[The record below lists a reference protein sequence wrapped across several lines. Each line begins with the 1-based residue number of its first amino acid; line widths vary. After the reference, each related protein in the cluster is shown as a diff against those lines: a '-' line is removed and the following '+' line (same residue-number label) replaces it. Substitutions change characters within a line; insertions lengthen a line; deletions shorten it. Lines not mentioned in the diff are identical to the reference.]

1 MNKAVCYVRS
11 GPLEVE
17 MSDTVGK
24 QDQFLSSY
32 CDSVHLDS
40 LMTIRD
46 ERTLASVPLE
56 DRLGGKDLLEITE
69 SAVAQHIVIWRLDR
83 LFRSAGD
90 AHTYLT
96 LWKTKNVCLHI
107 ADFHGVSLR
116 SDSEAGLIFCRTIA
130 SLSQMGREW
139 YSERV
144 KTDISMKK
152 SNHFLYGITPFGFE
166 VEGNQLIP
174 NSREQEI
181 VRMIKHWRES
191 GWTLRQI
198 ANELNQLGVPTKQ
211 AESGKKPTR
220 WYASTVRYLLA
231 NKLYE
236 SEE

>member
-1 MNKAVCYVRS
+1 MNKAVCYART
-11 GPLEVE
+11 GPLEV
-17 MSDTVGK
+17 DTSEIVAL
-24 QDQFLSSY
+24 QDHFLSSY
-32 CDSVHLDS
+32 CDSVKLDS

-56 DRLGGKDLLEITE
+56 ERLGGKDLLEIIE

-96 LWKTKNVCLHI
+96 LWSEKNVCLHI

-116 SDSEAGLIFCRTIA
+116 SDSEAGLTFCRTIA
-130 SLSQMGREW
+130 SLSQMDREW
-139 YSERV
+139 FSERV
-144 KTDISMKK
+144 RTDISMKK
-152 SNHFLYGITPFGFE
+152 SNLFLYGITPFGFE

-174 NSREQEI
+174 NTGEQEI
-181 VRMIKHWRES
+181 VKRVKNWREG
-191 GWTLRQI
+191 GWTLREI
-198 ANELNQLGVPTKQ
+198 ANELNRLGVPTKQ
-211 AESGKKPTR
+211 AMSRQKLTR

-236 SEE
+236 AET

>member
-1 MNKAVCYVRS
+1 METSNTAAQ
-11 GPLEVE
+11 
-17 MSDTVGK
+17 

-32 CDSVHLDS
+32 CDSVQLDS

-46 ERTLASVPLE
+46 ERTLASIPLE
-56 DRLGGKDLLEITE
+56 DRLGGKDLLEIID

-96 LWKTKNVCLHI
+96 LWREKKVCLHI
-107 ADFHGVSLR
+107 ADFHGDSLR
-116 SDSEAGLIFCRTIA
+116 SDSEAGLTFCRTIA
-130 SLSQMGREW
+130 SLSQMDREW

-152 SNHFLYGITPFGFE
+152 SNLFLYGITPFGFE

-181 VRMIKHWRES
+181 VRMVKRWRES

-198 ANELNQLGVPTKQ
+198 AEELNRLGVPTKQ
-211 AESGKKPTR
+211 AVSGKKVTR

-236 SEE
+236 SEM